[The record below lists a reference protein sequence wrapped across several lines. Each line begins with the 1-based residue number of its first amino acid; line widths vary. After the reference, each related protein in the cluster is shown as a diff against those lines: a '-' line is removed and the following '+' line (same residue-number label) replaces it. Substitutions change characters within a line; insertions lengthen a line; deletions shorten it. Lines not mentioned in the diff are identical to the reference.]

1 VAQAGFAWPQVPA
14 FHKVSGVWVVS
25 GFWLR
30 WRVGIRTLP
39 TRLTRH
45 SSGRGLCFAVLR
57 LASSAAP
64 LNWGVRH
71 HRRNR
76 GATTDRFTHGF
87 TGKFDNGYVVIWTPA
102 ARACIAGAVSRH
114 FALVMPNPPFKRTRV
129 VFCVLRLV
137 LPAAPLNVVVRRKR
151 ARPMGCFGI
160 VGKIDVSPLGR

>member
-45 SSGRGLCFAVLR
+45 SSGRGLCFVVLR

-64 LNWGVRH
+64 LNW
-71 HRRNR
+71 
-76 GATTDRFTHGF
+76 
-87 TGKFDNGYVVIWTPA
+87 
-102 ARACIAGAVSRH
+102 
-114 FALVMPNPPFKRTRV
+114 
-129 VFCVLRLV
+129 
-137 LPAAPLNVVVRRKR
+137 VVRRKR

>member
-14 FHKVSGVWVVS
+14 LHKVSGVWVVS

-71 HRRNR
+71 LPDIQSRI
-76 GATTDRFTHGF
+76 GQF
-87 TGKFDNGYVVIWTPA
+87 GKLF
-102 ARACIAGAVSRH
+102 ACHIFRYKAVDVLSYQPRLFRDQKFLSKIRH
-114 FALVMPNPPFKRTRV
+114 
-129 VFCVLRLV
+129 
-137 LPAAPLNVVVRRKR
+137 RKR
-151 ARPMGCFGI
+151 SA
-160 VGKIDVSPLGR
+160 